1 VLSANIDEREKK
13 SAIVDFLAAGI
24 FTLKNSLLLLLHQ
37 VAANPECQE
46 KIIQDES
53 KSYVKVIVF
62 CFTVFLVFKLL
73 LRFRLVLWKLS
84 AFLLLCTLLPE

>member
-1 VLSANIDEREKK
+1 MLNANIDEREKK

-24 FTLKNSLLLLLHQ
+24 FTLKNSLLLLLQQ

-53 KSYVKVIVF
+53 KSYVKVWVLIHY
-62 CFTVFLVFKLL
+62 FLIGQVNFKV
-73 LRFRLVLWKLS
+73 FRLVLWKLS
-84 AFLLLCTLLPE
+84 AFLPLCTLLLE

>member
-1 VLSANIDEREKK
+1 MLSANIDEREKK

-53 KSYVKVIVF
+53 KSYVKVIIVF
-62 CFTVFLVFKLL
+62 CFIIVWYLNYF
-73 LRFRLVLWKLS
+73 
-84 AFLLLCTLLPE
+84 